1 MNRSHLTPL
10 AAALAWAALAG
21 GRLAAQDP
29 VAHTLRASL
38 DVLEALQAVPER
50 GVPPVLL
57 ADAQGVAIIPNVIK
71 AGFVVGGRGGH
82 GVVLT
87 REPDGSWGRPAFVS
101 LGGAS
106 VGLQAGVQSTD
117 IVLVFKTRNAL
128 DRILKG
134 KGKLTLGADVAV
146 AAGPVGRQAEAATDG
161 RLRAEIYSYSRS
173 RGLFAGVSL
182 EGAAINY
189 DYDAN
194 QQFVRTPRPED
205 LAASDR
211 LRAQLTAMS
220 TVKPPPVPSG
230 APVYVIPP
238 GPVLNLPP
246 PPPAPPVYP
255 PPVVTP
261 PVVPV
266 PPPPGRF

>member
-1 MNRSHLTPL
+1 MNRSLLTLL
-10 AAALAWAALAG
+10 AAALAWAILADPLPAQDHLAG
-21 GRLAAQDP
+21 
-29 VAHTLRASL
+29 TLRAASDVL
-38 DVLEALQAVPER
+38 DVLQTVPER
-50 GVPPVLL
+50 GVPPALL

-87 REPDGSWGRPAFVS
+87 REPDGTWSRPAFVA

-117 IVLVFKTRNAL
+117 IVLVFKTRSSL
-128 DRILKG
+128 DRVLRG

-182 EGAAINY
+182 EGAAIAY
-189 DYDAN
+189 DHEAN
-194 QQFVRTPRPED
+194 QAFARTPRPED
-205 LAASDR
+205 LAAADR
-211 LRAQLTAMS
+211 LRGQLTVMS
-220 TVKPPPVPSG
+220 AVKLVPVVPLV
-230 APVYVIPP
+230 PVYLNPP
-238 GPVLNLPP
+238 GPTLPP
-246 PPPAPPVYP
+246 PPS
-255 PPVVTP
+255 PPVVLP
-261 PVVPV
+261 VPVVPV
-266 PPPPGRF
+266 PPPPPAGRF

>member
-1 MNRSHLTPL
+1 MNRSLLTL
-10 AAALAWAALAG
+10 AAALAWVALAG
-21 GRLAAQDP
+21 GPLTAQDH
-29 VAHTLRASL
+29 AAGTLRASL

-57 ADAQGVAIIPNVIK
+57 ADAQGVAVIPNVIK

-87 REPDGSWGRPAFVS
+87 REPDGTWGRPAFVT

-106 VGLQAGVQSTD
+106 VGLQAGIQSTD
-117 IVLVFKTRNAL
+117 VVLVFKTRSGL
-128 DRILKG
+128 DRVLRG

-146 AAGPVGRQAEAATDG
+146 AAGPIGRQAEAATDG

-189 DYDAN
+189 DYDVN
-194 QQFVRTPRPED
+194 QAFAQTLRPED
-205 LAASDR
+205 LAAADR

-220 TVKPPPVPSG
+220 AVKPAPAVPPVP
-230 APVYVIPP
+230 VYLNPP
-238 GPVLNLPP
+238 GPALPP
-246 PPPAPPVYP
+246 PPSP
-255 PPVVTP
+255 PPVVLP
-261 PVVPV
+261 VPVVPV
-266 PPPPGRF
+266 PPPPGGRF